1 MQKYFLIILL
11 LFSLSTIN
19 SQELNCKVTV
29 VANNISGSDKQIFKN
44 LESSMQE
51 FINNTHWTNKSYK
64 DQEKIQS
71 VLTLIINEKS
81 GSNNF
86 SGNIQLQG
94 VRPVYGST
102 YNTPTINYKDEDV
115 SFTYEEFQP
124 FVFNTSS
131 YDNNI
136 TSLISFYAYII
147 LGFDADSFTLNGG
160 NEYFEKAEEIMLLAQ
175 QNGYK
180 GWNSLDGNKT
190 RFQLIDNIQ
199 NRAYNKYRTMMYN
212 YHLKGL
218 DVMHKDQK
226 QAKRSIANSIA
237 SLKQIY
243 SRRPNSYLLRIF
255 LDTKADEIEFI
266 FKDGP
271 TIDTRNL
278 KEMLSRVFPSR
289 LDNWNNIK

>member
-1 MQKYFLIILL
+1 
-11 LFSLSTIN
+11 
-19 SQELNCKVTV
+19 
-29 VANNISGSDKQIFKN
+29 
-44 LESSMQE
+44 
-51 FINNTHWTNKSYK
+51 
-64 DQEKIQS
+64 
-71 VLTLIINEKS
+71 
-81 GSNNF
+81 
-86 SGNIQLQG
+86 
-94 VRPVYGST
+94 
-102 YNTPTINYKDEDV
+102 
-115 SFTYEEFQP
+115 
-124 FVFNTSS
+124 
-131 YDNNI
+131 
-136 TSLISFYAYII
+136 
-147 LGFDADSFTLNGG
+147 
-160 NEYFEKAEEIMLLAQ
+160 
-175 QNGYK
+175 
-180 GWNSLDGNKT
+180 
-190 RFQLIDNIQ
+190 
-199 NRAYNKYRTMMYN
+199 MYN